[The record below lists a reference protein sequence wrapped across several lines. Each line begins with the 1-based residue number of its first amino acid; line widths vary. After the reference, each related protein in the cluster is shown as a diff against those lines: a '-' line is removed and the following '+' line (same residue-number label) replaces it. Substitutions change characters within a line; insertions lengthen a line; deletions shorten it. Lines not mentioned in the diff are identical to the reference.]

1 MLLNLNHLST
11 LITECVLCFVMKS
24 VDYDKE
30 GSVLRVRGKNI
41 TENDHVKVSDFF
53 YLIILLCDVNN
64 LVKLISF
71 FLNEDWPVPHV
82 RAGGLVHLESLV
94 I

>member
-30 GSVLRVRGKNI
+30 GSVLRVHGKNI

-53 YLIILLCDVNN
+53 T
-64 LVKLISF
+64 
-71 FLNEDWPVPHV
+71 
-82 RAGGLVHLESLV
+82 
-94 I
+94 